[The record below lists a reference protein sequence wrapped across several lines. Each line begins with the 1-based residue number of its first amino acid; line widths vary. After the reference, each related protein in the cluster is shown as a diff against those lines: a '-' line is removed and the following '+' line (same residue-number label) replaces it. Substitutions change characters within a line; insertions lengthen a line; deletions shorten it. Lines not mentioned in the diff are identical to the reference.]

1 MRTALAAAVVSILLA
16 AGCGSS
22 SRAPVPQTETL
33 FEGTAT
39 KGPLDGGT
47 LRIDDERGDS
57 HDFAIGSDSRFNG
70 SVLGDGSFTCRVFG
84 GTFTDESTG
93 LGQTIALQFALFAIF
108 FAQPESRVDLNVSVL
123 TTLVFWRMQ
132 FLLAA
137 RPGLP
142 PRDAYGLACEN
153 YGLLGFGR
161 GNPLPAPTLGD
172 ALRAWLLA
180 AALSQMAAAQGVP
193 TAELVHWFALDGM
206 DGRFDGVACGKRI
219 QLSNGTYPVDAMIA
233 YKNNLLNFLE
243 TNPNNTTGLASSD
256 PFIVALCD
264 AIDAHLDGGTC
275 VLDDPPVVQSV
286 YPDTG
291 TTAGGD
297 TVKIIGQFD
306 GGPVTTTWRHTDGTS
321 SVVPGIVYDASSLGL
336 LAPPGPL
343 GNAWVEV
350 KQESTGLYD
359 LFRFRYTSAS
369 APVTVT
375 RIEPS
380 GGPLLGGT
388 LVKVT
393 GSGFRMG
400 SPPPVTM
407 GGQPASLYRVA
418 SDTCLYVFAPEGAAP
433 GSVPVVVGA
442 AGGLAYQ
449 YRDPFVPGAQTPPGF
464 WDGATRFADLG
475 SDGLG
480 QCGVRRVDFATGAHA
495 GSEAEFDFGTGQAS
509 AEATSG
515 TLTPEERRV
524 LFDDGSTFEVATVD
538 EVLPGGPGGPAR
550 RVGLRVATPTST
562 VAPLLDGDYFVVGLC
577 MGAGGNGTI
586 QGKASFRRTRGK
598 CLVLG
603 LISTPTN
610 DVEGDAV
617 NPLLAAVDFAVAAN
631 GRLTL
636 SGFDPA
642 SGITLADGFVSPDGG
657 HGMAIL
663 AGADAIYSLLFG
675 RCPSGIADHGAIGLG
690 GGAFEVMEP
699 GVNVVKANHL
709 VGHREGLHQR
719 WRCDMNCRLNPLDPN
734 PPPKFEFLIEDGFFV
749 DSFGVL
755 TSKKGRKIGFLTEG
769 GVVLSLPG
777 LPFWGVDDDFTF
789 GADMGFGAWAP
800 IPPYFTSK
808 SIRDDYKTLATG
820 IELAAPANGSP
831 NPFERT
837 TQILGCAR
845 PKPSDVVLVCE
856 EPFALATK
864 FEFDVLKDKRVTRD
878 ESRNVSTVLATP
890 STLSGFAYTFIGNT
904 LIAVPCPFGTQTIC
918 IFKGGVTAG
927 GEIVTLTN
935 AEGIEESWCAAL
947 VRKSTVAPPVTGNY
961 DLRFLLTQAQVATG
975 DLFAAQ
981 GPGSIAFGSG
991 TYQMSYTQFSV
1002 REDLFSDFPTGPNVI
1017 PGTFVVDSE
1026 GCIDMVQDFG
1036 GGFTAPLCGIVS
1048 RNGGAIF
1055 LMGPGPGPLST
1066 TYALMRTDAVAGQV
1080 PFAGTQPLCG
1090 LELDFLGGG
1099 VMTAATR
1106 TGMLV
1111 TRASSLDLTLDRVVR
1126 TNTAAGFT
1134 RVREELLGLT
1144 GTFVGR
1150 NYSVTAPGPRLVEGV
1165 IGTLRPGAGSHIDR
1179 RAETSL
1185 DVSTR

>member
-1 MRTALAAAVVSILLA
+1 MMTRLASLFVTLLLVAGCSSGNRAAA
-16 AGCGSS
+16 
-22 SRAPVPQTETL
+22 PQAETQ
-33 FEGTAT
+33 FDGTAT

-47 LRIDDERGDS
+47 LRIDDERGGS
-57 HDFAIGSDSRFNG
+57 HDFAIGNDSRFSG
-70 SVLGDGSFTCRVFG
+70 SVSGDGSFTCRVFG
-84 GTFTDESTG
+84 GSFTDESTG
-93 LGQTIALQFALFAIF
+93 LSQTIALQFALFAIF
-108 FAQPESRVDLNVSVL
+108 FAQPESRIDLNVSVL
-123 TTLVFWRMQ
+123 TTLVFWRLQ

-142 PRDAYGLACEN
+142 TRDAYDLACRE
-153 YGLLGFGR
+153 YELLGFGA
-161 GNPLPAPTLGD
+161 GNPVPAPTLGD

-180 AALSQMAAAQGVP
+180 AALSQMAAALGVP
-193 TAELVHWFALDGM
+193 TAELVHWFAVDGM

-219 QLSNGTYPVDAMIA
+219 QLSNGTYPVDAMIQ

-243 TNPNNTTGLASSD
+243 TNPNNTTGLGSTD
-256 PFIVALCD
+256 PFIEALCD
-264 AIDAHLDGGTC
+264 AINDHLDGGTC
-275 VLDDPPVVQSV
+275 VLDDPPVTQAV
-286 YPDTG
+286 YPNTG
-291 TTAGGD
+291 STQGGD
-297 TVKIIGQFD
+297 RVRITGQFD
-306 GGPVTTTWRHTDGTS
+306 GSPVTTHWRHADGTTS
-321 SVVPGIVYDASSLGL
+321 TVPAGFFGPGAYELDVPA
-336 LAPPGPL
+336 APPG
-343 GNAWVEV
+343 NSWVEV
-350 KQESTGLYD
+350 RQESTGLYD
-359 LFRFRYTSAS
+359 LFLFRYTSAA
-369 APVTVT
+369 APITVT
-375 RIEPS
+375 NIFPPS
-380 GGPLLGGT
+380 GPLLGGT

-400 SPPPVTM
+400 SPPAVTF
-407 GGQPASLYRVA
+407 GGQPAEVYRVA
-418 SDTCLYVFAPEGAAP
+418 SDTCLYVFAPEGAAA
-433 GSVPVVVGA
+433 GSVPVIVGG

-449 YRDPFVPGAQTPPGF
+449 YRDPFMPGMQTPPTF

-475 SDGLG
+475 SDGIG
-480 QCGVRRVDFATGAHA
+480 QCGVLRVNFATGSYS
-495 GSEAEFDFGTGQAS
+495 GSEAEFDVGTGQAS
-509 AEATSG
+509 GEATSG
-515 TLTPEERRV
+515 TLTAEERRV

-538 EVLPGGPGGPAR
+538 EVLPGGGAR

-562 VAPLLDGDYFVVGLC
+562 VAPPLDGDYFVVGLC
-577 MGAGGNGTI
+577 MGALGNGTI
-586 QGKASFRRTRGK
+586 QGKASFRRSRGK

-603 LISTPTN
+603 LISTPTG

-617 NPLLAAVDFAVAAN
+617 NPLLAAVDFAVAAD
-631 GRLTL
+631 GRLSL
-636 SGFDPA
+636 SGFDPS
-642 SGITLADGFVSPDGG
+642 SGITLADGFVSPDGA

-663 AGADAIYSLLFG
+663 AGADTIYSLLFG

-690 GGAFEVMEP
+690 GGAFEVMAP

-719 WRCDMNCRLNPLDPN
+719 WRCDMNCRLNPLNPN

-749 DSFGVL
+749 DSFGVI

-845 PKPSDVVLVCE
+845 PKPADVVLVCE

-918 IFKGGVTAG
+918 IFKGGITAG
-927 GEIVTLTN
+927 GDIVTLTN

-947 VRKSTVAPPVTGNY
+947 VRKSIVAPPVTGNY

-975 DLFAAQ
+975 DLFSAQ
-981 GPGSIAFGSG
+981 GQGSIAFGSG

-1036 GGFTAPLCGIVS
+1036 GGFTSPLCGIVS

-1055 LMGPGPGPLST
+1055 LMGPNPGPLST
-1066 TYALMRTDAVAGQV
+1066 TYALMRTDTVAGLV

-1111 TRASSLDLTLDRVVR
+1111 TRASSLDLMLDRVVR
-1126 TNTAAGFT
+1126 TNTAPGFT

-1150 NYSVTAPGPRLVEGV
+1150 TYSVTAPGPRLIEGV

-1185 DVSTR
+1185 DVSVR